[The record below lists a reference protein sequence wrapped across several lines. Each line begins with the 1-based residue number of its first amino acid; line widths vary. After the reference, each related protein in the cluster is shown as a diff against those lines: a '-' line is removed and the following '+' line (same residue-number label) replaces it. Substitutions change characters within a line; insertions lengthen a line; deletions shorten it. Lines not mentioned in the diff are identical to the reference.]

1 MNHTDSLQDEPL
13 QSLVKQC
20 REDFVRCHDAQ
31 PDFVVA
37 APGRVNLIGEHTD
50 YNEGFVL
57 PMAIERYVV
66 VAGRETPR
74 ARPERLRITSMNIG
88 DTADIP
94 YHSKL
99 SPCQP
104 QWANYP
110 RGVVAGFIDRGIM
123 PPSIDSTLLSNVP
136 LGGGLSSSAAVEVA
150 IATLLELAGG
160 VDLEPRDKARLCQKA
175 EHDFA
180 GVPCGIMDQF
190 ICVFGDSKG
199 ALLIDCR
206 DEKTR
211 IIPFSDDGAC
221 LLVANTNV
229 RHSLA
234 AGEYG
239 IRRSQ
244 CSEAAR
250 KLGLASLRDATL
262 EMLCL
267 EASGLSEVEVKRAKH
282 VIAENERTLRAADA
296 LATGD
301 LACVGQL
308 MAQSHESLRDDFEV
322 SCRELDVLVDS
333 ALAMGQNVGVFGA
346 RMTGGGFRGCT
357 ITLVRT
363 ECVREVQT
371 RIDNDYRRIVGRPIT
386 SFVSRPAQG
395 ARRLAPSLSNPDV
408 RI

>member
-1 MNHTDSLQDEPL
+1 MSDTDPLHAEPL
-13 QSLVKQC
+13 QSLFTQC

-66 VAGRETPR
+66 VAGRKTSI
-74 ARPERLRITSMNIG
+74 AGLGRLRIASMNVG
-88 DTADIP
+88 DSADIP
-94 YHSKL
+94 YHSRL
-99 SPCQP
+99 SPGQP

-150 IATLLELAGG
+150 IATLLELASG

-180 GVPCGIMDQF
+180 GVPCGIMDQL
-190 ICVFGDSKG
+190 ICVLGDSKG

-206 DEKTR
+206 DETTR
-211 IIPFSDDGAC
+211 IVPFSGNAAC

-234 AGEYG
+234 SGEYG
-239 IRRSQ
+239 TRRAQ
-244 CSEAAR
+244 CREAAR
-250 KLGLASLRDATL
+250 KLGLVSLRDATL
-262 EMLCL
+262 EMLGF
-267 EASGLSEVEVKRAKH
+267 EASGLSELEVKRAKH
-282 VIAENERTLRAADA
+282 VITENERTVCAADA
-296 LATGD
+296 LAAGD
-301 LACVGQL
+301 LSYVGQL
-308 MAQSHESLRDDFEV
+308 MAQSHASLRDDFEV
-322 SCRELDVLVDS
+322 SCRELDILVDS
-333 ALAMGQNVGVFGA
+333 ALAMGQSVGVFGA
-346 RMTGGGFRGCT
+346 RMTGGGFGGCT
-357 ITLVRT
+357 VTLVRAQ
-363 ECVREVQT
+363 CVPEVQA
-371 RIDNDYRRIVGRPIT
+371 RMDNDYRRIVGQPIT
-386 SFVSRPAQG
+386 SFISRPARG
-395 ARRLAPSLSNPDV
+395 ACRLAPSLLDPDV